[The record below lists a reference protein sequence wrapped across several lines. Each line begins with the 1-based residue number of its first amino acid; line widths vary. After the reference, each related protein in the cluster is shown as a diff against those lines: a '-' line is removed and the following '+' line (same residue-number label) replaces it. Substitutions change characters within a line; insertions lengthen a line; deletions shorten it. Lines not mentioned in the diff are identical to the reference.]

1 MKLTKKAR
9 VAVITVISLT
19 GLAVTPVMAFDLGLG
34 SLALP
39 DVSQYGNILAQV
51 SPENKGTI
59 DKIVGWIGQGQA
71 FTQKIQSIGGMITAS
86 TQGAQGIPDFDK
98 LFAKI
103 RELDPNQNP
112 GDPSKSQGEK
122 IERQVTDIA
131 AAVGTAPLTQ
141 EGQQKNANL
150 LAGIAN
156 QAALAT
162 TATQAGLQSNNSLE
176 AIKNGMKV
184 TNAATQQMANY
195 SYLQAQ
201 TIQVGAANVRVNQ
214 AVNTEM
220 KTLNNH
226 NSSLQAQNDSMV
238 AKTQSI
244 PLPLLSTR

>member
-1 MKLTKKAR
+1 MKLTKPAKFA
-9 VAVITVISLT
+9 ALTAITVT
-19 GLAVTPVMAFDLGLG
+19 VLAIAPAMAFDLNLN
-34 SLALP
+34 SLANFNATQ
-39 DVSQYGNILAQV
+39 VGNTLSGI

-59 DKIVGWIGQGQA
+59 DSVVGWIGQAQTFA
-71 FTQKIQSIGGMITAS
+71 KQLQSIGGTVAAS

-103 RELDPNQNP
+103 RELDPNQNT
-112 GDPSKSQGEK
+112 GDSTKSQGEK
-122 IERQVTDIA
+122 IGRQVTDIA

-141 EGQQKNANL
+141 AGQQQNANL
-150 LAGIAN
+150 LSEIAN

-214 AVNTEM
+214 AVNMEM

-226 NSSLQAQNDSMV
+226 NSSLIAQNDSIV

-244 PLPLLSTR
+244 PLPLLSNR